1 MNPLED
7 VLVALKPIT
16 PILPFPLRDSY
27 RLMDVTM
34 PVGSD
39 CPAPD
44 PTLPPTAGTCSNF
57 TNLNPYTNNP
67 AQTPN
72 AVINVGWEYVWHCHI
87 LGHEENDMMR
97 PIVFKVPPE
106 APSNLVATA
115 NGSSVNLTWTDNS
128 ASETGFTL
136 QRATDAAFA
145 TAQPLATV
153 SPLNP
158 DANGQGITW
167 GGTVSYTDQSPSS
180 PAFYR
185 VQAFKPNGNYWNPT
199 PNTVSAWSNTASLGG
214 ALASVSPTAL
224 AFGNQALNSTSTA
237 QTVTLS
243 NTGTTAFTITSTTPT
258 GDFAI
263 SSTTCGASV
272 AANSSC
278 SISLPLLM

>member
-1 MNPLED
+1 MMLLPLLLQILFLA
-7 VLVALKPIT
+7 LVTSDGRYLV
-16 PILPFPLRDSY
+16 ILGER
-27 RLMDVTM
+27 RR
-34 PVGSD
+34 
-39 CPAPD
+39 
-44 PTLPPTAGTCSNF
+44 
-57 TNLNPYTNNP
+57 
-67 AQTPN
+67 
-72 AVINVGWEYVWHCHI
+72 EYVWHCHI

-180 PAFYR
+180 PAFY
-185 VQAFKPNGNYWNPT
+185 
-199 PNTVSAWSNTASLGG
+199 
-214 ALASVSPTAL
+214 
-224 AFGNQALNSTSTA
+224 
-237 QTVTLS
+237 
-243 NTGTTAFTITSTTPT
+243 
-258 GDFAI
+258 
-263 SSTTCGASV
+263 
-272 AANSSC
+272 
-278 SISLPLLM
+278 